1 MSEAIDASQQKATVT
16 AHQIN
21 ISVAQQL
28 ANLVKSTLGPYGMDK
43 EMVDAAGKVVMTN
56 DGATILKE
64 TNLKHPTATIIT
76 EIARTQEE
84 NCYDGTT
91 SSVVIN
97 GELMK
102 KASLLLDKNI
112 HPTRIAKGYN
122 LANNK
127 AQDLLEEIDKI
138 ISESKSAIFLWIHL
152 PHVLLGYN
160 GYGSDIQLFDEF
172 VGHVVDKF
180 KDQEIYLTSDHG
192 HMNLERGI
200 PCYGSHVY
208 QGNIKIP
215 FITNKFFGSIIFAF
229 IKYFSFIIFFYKKFL
244 NKPFLPQHQV
254 RLAPLLDFC
263 LYRQLNL
270 YLFRL
275 LYS

>member
-1 MSEAIDASQQKATVT
+1 MSEAIDANQQKATVT

-112 HPTRIAKGYN
+112 HPTRIAKGFN

-127 AQDLLEEIDKI
+127 AQELLEEIAIEAD
-138 ISESKSAIFLWIHL
+138 ESILLQVAKTAMTGKSVESDDS
-152 PHVLLGYN
+152 VLAQ
-160 GYGSDIQLFDEF
+160 ICVE
-172 VGHVVDKF
+172 V
-180 KDQEIYLTSDHG
+180 
-192 HMNLERGI
+192 
-200 PCYGSHVY
+200 
-208 QGNIKIP
+208 
-215 FITNKFFGSIIFAF
+215 TNSTTMG
-229 IKYFSFIIFFYKKFL
+229 
-244 NKPFLPQHQV
+244 
-254 RLAPLLDFC
+254 
-263 LYRQLNL
+263 
-270 YLFRL
+270 
-275 LYS
+275 